1 MFKPFIATYLCVA
14 KMKTAEKHSIK
25 ISAEEKIK
33 CSARELFT
41 QKGFAATKTRDIA
54 EKAGINLALLNYY
67 FRSKQKLYELIMEEN
82 MIAFRTGIVRLFGD
96 TAMEMEEKIEK
107 IVEYYIDAFLANRD
121 LPAFIISIIH
131 THQHT
136 PVPDNKFYIS
146 IGNAQKVFLE
156 QIKKHLQKKGINAI
170 HPAHVI
176 TNLMSLIF
184 FPFTSSTMLKSRAGL
199 NENDFIILMQERKK
213 LIPIWIMSMME
224 TTINSKN
231 IKK

>member
-1 MFKPFIATYLCVA
+1 LTKA
-14 KMKTAEKHSIK
+14 KNDIPK

-33 CSARELFT
+33 QSARELFT

-67 FRSKQKLYELIMEEN
+67 FRSKQKLFDLIMEEN
-82 MIAFRTGIVRLFGD
+82 MVSFRTGIIQLFGD
-96 TAMEMEEKIEK
+96 TEMELEQKIET
-107 IVEYYIDAFLANRD
+107 IVEYYIDAFLENRD

-131 THQHT
+131 NHQHS
-136 PVPDNKFYIS
+136 PIKENKFYLA
-146 IGNAQKVFLE
+146 IGNAQKIFLE
-156 QIKKHLQKKGINAI
+156 QIKSHLQKKGVNTI

-199 NENDFIILMQERKK
+199 NENDFIALMQERKK
-213 LIPIWIMSMME
+213 LIPLWILSMME
-224 TTINSKN
+224 PVTTFKKSKQ
-231 IKK
+231 